1 MTIDEIRKEIE
12 KDTTIDSIQLD
23 NESLKIPS
31 LHGKYLSFLTDEK
44 RVLRMLKNKYDE
56 IVREKWEYYTGKS
69 DPVILKQKGIEQFPH
84 KILRQ
89 DLDIYL
95 NSDTDVQKILLD
107 VSNQT
112 VKVELIEGFIK
123 EINSRQ
129 WTIRNAI
136 EWRKF
141 TNGIN

>member
-12 KDTTIDSIQLD
+12 KDAVIDSIQLD

-69 DPVILKQKGIEQFPH
+69 DPLVLKQKGIDQFPH

-95 NSDTDVQKILLD
+95 NSDTDVQKIVLD
-107 VSNQT
+107 VTNQT
-112 VKVELIEGFIK
+112 VKVEMLEGFIK

>member
-12 KDTTIDSIQLD
+12 KDTVIDSIQLD

-69 DPVILKQKGIEQFPH
+69 DPLVLKQKGIDQFPH

-95 NSDTDVQKILLD
+95 NSDTDVQKIVLD
-107 VSNQT
+107 VTNQT

>member
-12 KDTTIDSIQLD
+12 KDSVIDSIQLD

-69 DPVILKQKGIEQFPH
+69 DPAVLKQKGIEQFPH

-95 NSDTDVQKILLD
+95 NADTEVQKILLD

>member
-12 KDTTIDSIQLD
+12 KDTVIDSIQLD

-69 DPVILKQKGIEQFPH
+69 DPLVLKQKGIDQFPH

-95 NSDTDVQKILLD
+95 NSDTDVQKIVLD
-107 VSNQT
+107 VTNQT
-112 VKVELIEGFIK
+112 VKVEMIEGFIK